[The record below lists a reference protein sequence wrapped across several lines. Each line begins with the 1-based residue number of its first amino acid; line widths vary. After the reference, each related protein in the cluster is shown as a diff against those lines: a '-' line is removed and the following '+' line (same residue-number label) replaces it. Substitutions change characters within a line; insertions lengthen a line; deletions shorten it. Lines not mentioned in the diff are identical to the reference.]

1 MDWFSFKYPQKH
13 YKEATLIVYILQKKK
28 LRHRAVT
35 WHTKL
40 KTATSAKPVLKKKK
54 KRKESLTI
62 LIFYLIFTITPSN
75 QEPNLIYL

>member
-54 KRKESLTI
+54 EKKRISYYINL
-62 LIFYLIFTITPSN
+62 LPHFYYNS
-75 QEPNLIYL
+75 